1 MRFFRSPTSPL
12 GASLI
17 VGLSAALSRIL
28 GFLRE
33 ILIAAVFGTSGIA
46 DALLI
51 GLRLPNLLRRTLGE
65 GGAQAAFVPWLLQ
78 ERSAHTS
85 DAARRRSGRLLVG
98 LGLTAVILCGA
109 AIWGRAVL
117 THLLAPGFLGPS
129 SAFSLAQACLALAFP
144 IVGASLL
151 TAFATAWLAVKRA
164 YVLASLS
171 GLLVNLALIAVLF
184 WVQSV
189 GQADETAAQIVA
201 GSMAVAGLVQ
211 VMLLFFVILR
221 QDDAPTLAWPD
232 GRMLA
237 DVAKRLLPSLT
248 VAAAPQLAF
257 VMVLMPA
264 TQWSGQ
270 ASQLIYAERL
280 LQLPFGF
287 IAAGLALVALPELS
301 RLHQQGAAEDFATQC
316 EQALLAGLALA
327 LPSAMGLAMLAHPMI
342 LLLFARGAFGVTDA
356 SATADVL
363 QMISL
368 ALPVL
373 VGTRVLGQ
381 VFFAQQF
388 YRPPLLA
395 SLGGLL
401 AAGLFAALARDAAE
415 LGLVYAL
422 AMAVDFILMA
432 VFAARHTQLTWTRPQ
447 GLVLLKLLGCN
458 GVLLVFLLAC
468 QMFFPLWPLALADR
482 ALGFIAFCGEIV
494 ASVALYA
501 LSLAF
506 CGLWAPLLAKKS
518 YNHLA

>member
-1 MRFFRSPTSPL
+1 
-12 GASLI
+12 
-17 VGLSAALSRIL
+17 LSRIL

-65 GGAQAAFVPWLLQ
+65 GGAQGAFVPWLLK

-98 LGLTAVILCGA
+98 LILTAVILCGA
-109 AIWGRAVL
+109 AIWGRAAL

-129 SAFSLAQACLALAFP
+129 SAFSLAEACLALAFP

-201 GSMAVAGLVQ
+201 GSMAVAGLGQ

-232 GRMLA
+232 WRMLA
-237 DVAKRLLPSLT
+237 DLAKRLLPSLT

-257 VMVLMPA
+257 VMVLMPAAPQLAVVMVLMPA

-287 IAAGLALVALPELS
+287 IAAGLAFVALPELS
-301 RLHQQGAAEDFATQC
+301 RLHQQGAAEDFAAQC
-316 EQALLAGLALA
+316 QQALLAGLALA

-356 SATADVL
+356 SATAYVL

-373 VGTRVLGQ
+373 VGARVLGQ
-381 VFFAQQF
+381 VFFAQQL
-388 YRPPLLA
+388 YRQPLLA

-401 AAGLFAALARDAAE
+401 AAGLFSALARDGAE
-415 LGLVYAL
+415 LGLAYAL
-422 AMAVDFILMA
+422 AMAVDFVLLVI
-432 VFAARHTQLTWTRPQ
+432 FAARHAQLTWSRPQ

-468 QMFFPLWPLALADR
+468 QIFFPLWPLALADR
-482 ALGFIAFCGEIV
+482 ALGFIAFCGEIT
-494 ASVALYA
+494 ASVTLYA

-518 YNHLA
+518 HNHLA

>member
-65 GGAQAAFVPWLLQ
+65 GGAQGAFVPWLLQ
-78 ERSAHTS
+78 GGAAHTS

-98 LGLTAVILCGA
+98 LGLMAVILCGA
-109 AIWGRAVL
+109 AIWGRAAL

-129 SAFSLAQACLALAFP
+129 SAFSLAEACLALAFP

-151 TAFATAWLAVKRA
+151 TAFATAWLAVKRV

-201 GSMAVAGLVQ
+201 GSMAVAGLGQ
-211 VMLLFFVILR
+211 VVLLFGVILR

-248 VAAAPQLAF
+248 VGAAPQLAF

-301 RLHQQGAAEDFATQC
+301 RLHQHGAVEDFAAQC

-381 VFFAQQF
+381 IFFAQQM

-401 AAGLFAALARDAAE
+401 AAGLFAALARDGAE
-415 LGLVYAL
+415 LGLAYAL
-422 AMAVDFILMA
+422 AMAVDFVLVVI
-432 VFAARHTQLTWTRPQ
+432 FAGRRRLTWSRPQ
-447 GLVLLKLLGCN
+447 GLMVLKLLGCN
-458 GVLLVFLLAC
+458 GVLLAFLLAC
-468 QMFFPLWPLALADR
+468 QTFFPLWPLVLADR
-482 ALGFIAFCGEIV
+482 ALGLMAFCGEIA
-494 ASVALYA
+494 ASLALYA

-518 YNHLA
+518 HNHLA

>member
-65 GGAQAAFVPWLLQ
+65 GGAQGAFVPWLLQ
-78 ERSAHTS
+78 AGSAHTA

-98 LGLTAVILCGA
+98 LGLTALILCGA
-109 AIWGRAVL
+109 AIWGRAAL
-117 THLLAPGFLGPS
+117 THLLAPGFSGPS
-129 SAFSLAQACLALAFP
+129 SAFSLAEACLALAFP

-201 GSMAVAGLVQ
+201 GSMAVAGLGQ
-211 VMLLFFVILR
+211 VVLLFGVILR

-301 RLHQQGAAEDFATQC
+301 RLHQYGAVEDFAAQC

-327 LPSAMGLAMLAHPMI
+327 LPSAMGLALLAHPMI

-356 SATADVL
+356 IATADVL

-381 VFFAQQF
+381 IFFAQQF
-388 YRPPLLA
+388 YHPPLLA

-401 AAGLFAALARDAAE
+401 AAGLFAALARDGAE
-415 LGLVYAL
+415 LGLAYAL
-422 AMAVDFILMA
+422 AMAVDFVLLVI
-432 VFAARHTQLTWTRPQ
+432 FAGRRRRLTWSRPQ
-447 GLVLLKLLGCN
+447 GLMVLKLLGCN
-458 GVLLVFLLAC
+458 GVLLAFLLSC
-468 QMFFPLWPLALADR
+468 QTFVPLWPLALADR
-482 ALGFIAFCGEIV
+482 ALGFMAFCGEIA
-494 ASVALYA
+494 ASLALYA

-518 YNHLA
+518 HNHLA